1 VRRLLEAA
9 RDAGIRLAIATTTT
23 PENVSALIASTLP
36 PKAMQWFEA
45 IGAGD
50 IVPQKKPAPDIY
62 AWVLQQMDL
71 DPHRAIAFEDSGHG
85 VTSALG
91 AGIERIVVTTND
103 YTSGQDFSG
112 ATAVL
117 DSLGEPDATACT
129 LSGKRPPAGYV
140 DLHYLRELAAGDV
153 AAT

>member
-1 VRRLLEAA
+1 MAGEKRHRRPYGGKRHPQVVFLL
-9 RDAGIRLAIATTTT
+9 
-23 PENVSALIASTLP
+23 LP
-36 PKAMQWFEA
+36 
-45 IGAGD
+45 
-50 IVPQKKPAPDIY
+50 
-62 AWVLQQMDL
+62 
-71 DPHRAIAFEDSGHG
+71 R
-85 VTSALG
+85 
-91 AGIERIVVTTND
+91 ND